1 MRFWKAKTMNFSS
14 KKVLYVNL
22 TNRSFEIKTYP
33 DLHAFLGG
41 LTLGLKIISLN
52 KEKSPLVFFFFSLNG
67 SFPFVSKTCILDY
80 SVGLTELYLGGALS
94 SRIRFAGFDAVL
106 VSGKSSEPVFLEINS
121 SGVTF
126 LTSAE
131 SFAEVGL
138 PGRSAKLEFN
148 KRFLVLNDY
157 FYTWENKL
165 AVFFENRNLAGLVV
179 NATISLDLKSNSAYK
194 TLYNEILARSGD
206 LSVMPAGNP
215 SCSGCPM
222 GCAKSQIG
230 ETEGNVLV
238 HSLVA
243 CKYASAIY
251 SDLGIVFSCL
261 NSLGYD
267 YTHEDLESIPGLVKG
282 LLKELKK

>member
-1 MRFWKAKTMNFSS
+1 MNFSS

-22 TNRSFEIKTYP
+22 TTRSFEIKTYP

-41 LTLGLKIISLN
+41 LALGLKIISLN
-52 KEKSPLVFFFFSLNG
+52 KEKSPLVFSVGPLTG
-67 SFPFVSKTCILDY
+67 AFPFVSKTCILDY
-80 SVGLTELYLGGALS
+80 SEGLTELYLGGGLS
-94 SRIRFAGFDAVL
+94 SRIRFAGFDAMV
-106 VSGKSSEPVFLEINS
+106 VFGRSSEPVFLEIRPS
-121 SGVTF
+121 EITF
-126 LTSAE
+126 LTSPDL
-131 SFAEVGL
+131 FAEAGL
-138 PGRSAKLEFN
+138 PGRSSKLSFN
-148 KRFLVLNDY
+148 KQFLVLNDY

-165 AVFFENRNLAGLVV
+165 AAFFENRNLAGLVV
-179 NATISLDLKSNSAYK
+179 NATLSLDLQNSSVYK
-194 TLYNEILARSGD
+194 ALYNEILDRSSD
-206 LSVMPAGNP
+206 LSVLSADNP

-267 YTHEDLESIPGLVKG
+267 YTHEDLESIPRLVKG